1 MTAEQLAS
9 AAGLVLSLVLGYVP
23 GLKAR
28 YDALD
33 NQYKVALTGG
43 LLIVVA
49 AGALAWGC
57 RADANGVM
65 ACVSSGWEPAI
76 NTLIAA
82 LVANQAAYVFLVKP
96 FKSEVPAT
104 PAA

>member
-1 MTAEQLAS
+1 MTPEQLAS
-9 AAGLVLSLVLGYVP
+9 LAGVVLSLVLGYVP
-23 GLKAR
+23 GLKAW

-33 NQYKVALTGG
+33 NQYKVTLTGG

-57 RADANGVM
+57 RADPAGVM
-65 ACVSSGWEPAI
+65 ACLYAGWEPAV

-82 LVANQAAYVFLVKP
+82 LIANQAAYTLLVKP
-96 FKSEVPAT
+96 FAK
-104 PAA
+104 PAAA